1 MAILLHL
8 ALILVAPPL
17 LAGLVAKTKALLT
30 GRRGAPLLQPY
41 FDLAKLVRKGAVY
54 SRTTTWVFRV
64 SPVVALGSTL
74 VAALLVPLG
83 PLPAPLA
90 FWGDLILFGYLLA
103 LGRYFMV
110 LAALDTGSSFEGMA
124 ASREASFS
132 ALAEPALFLGLVVLG
147 LNAAS
152 LSLTESMWA
161 VSPAAWKSLGPAP
174 LLVLMSLFVV
184 LLAENARVPVDDPAT
199 HLELTMIH
207 EGLIL
212 DHSGPDLAYLVYAS
226 HLKLFLFAT
235 LVGKLALPFGMGRGW
250 EGVAI
255 TLAGIAL
262 VGVVV
267 GIVESTTARVRLAR
281 VPLLLVAA
289 VVLAVVGLA
298 IFLTW
303 GALRPA

>member
-1 MAILLHL
+1 MSVVLHI
-8 ALILVAPPL
+8 ALILLAPPM
-17 LAGLVAKTKALLT
+17 LAGLVAKTKARLT

-41 FDLAKLVRKGAVY
+41 HDLAKLLRKGAVY
-54 SRTTTWVFRV
+54 SVTTTWVFRA
-64 SPVVALGSTL
+64 SPVVTLGAIF

-90 FWGDLILFGYLLA
+90 FWGDLVLFGYLLA
-103 LGRYFMV
+103 LARYAMV

-132 ALAEPALFLGLVVLG
+132 ALAEPALFLGLAVLG

-152 LSLTESMWA
+152 LSLTESMSA
-161 VSPAAWKSLGPAP
+161 ISPAAWQSLGPAP

-184 LLAENARVPVDDPAT
+184 LLAENARLPVDDPAT

-212 DHSGPDLAYLVYAS
+212 DHAGPDLAYLLYAS
-226 HLKLFLFAT
+226 RLKLFLFAT
-235 LVGKLALPFGMGRGW
+235 LVAKLALPFGTGTRWGD
-250 EGVAI
+250 VAL
-255 TLAGIAL
+255 TLAGITL
-262 VGVVV
+262 VGVAI
-267 GIVESTTARVRLAR
+267 GFVESTTARVRLAR

-303 GALRPA
+303 GTVQAA